1 MKGVKITKWDGD
13 EKPNIEI
20 LKKGLDDEGLD
31 YYTFVCSSGDYFSE
45 HTHPNY
51 EIRIVV
57 EGMMEYGVADEKF
70 VLGPGDRIDMEP
82 NIVHTAKAFGSS
94 KIVSLAAEK

>member
-1 MKGVKITKWDGD
+1 MEKANIDKTNAWPFVEAKKILRDRKKFID
-13 EKPNIEI
+13 
-20 LKKGLDDEGLD
+20 KKGLDDEGLD

-57 EGMMEYGVADEKF
+57 EGMMEYVMHLEIYGLMV
-70 VLGPGDRIDMEP
+70 
-82 NIVHTAKAFGSS
+82 VHHHTG
-94 KIVSLAAEK
+94 